1 MAPAFFFA
9 GRKTADAWLILAT
22 AAKLWPSAH
31 AKETVGKLCRKLK
44 KCPER
49 AKNGLVACLLTVS
62 YVIFQQV
69 MFTGIRYR
77 LDVTLIFL
85 LFGTATE

>member
-1 MAPAFFFA
+1 M
-9 GRKTADAWLILAT
+9 KTADAWLIQTT
-22 AAKLWPSAH
+22 AANPWPPTR
-31 AKETVGKLCRKLK
+31 AKEVGGKLCRKLK

-62 YVIFQQV
+62 YGIFQQV